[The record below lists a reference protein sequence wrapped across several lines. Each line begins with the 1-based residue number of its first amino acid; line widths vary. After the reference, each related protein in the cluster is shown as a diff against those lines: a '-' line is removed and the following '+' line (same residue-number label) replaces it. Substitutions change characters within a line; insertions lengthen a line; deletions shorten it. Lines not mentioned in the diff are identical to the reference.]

1 MVLDVGA
8 TRGAALN
15 GLKVDDDIAT
25 MTCGPCYKRRQPL
38 ASVDVM
44 SPHENTAD
52 LNLLSA
58 QTRSVAQQAIN
69 KLSLAYRDLM
79 PAHA

>member
-1 MVLDVGA
+1 MGA
-8 TRGAALN
+8 IRGAAVN

-25 MTCGPCYKRRQPL
+25 MTCGPCYGCNKRRQPL
-38 ASVDVM
+38 ASMDVM
-44 SPHENTAD
+44 SPHESAAD
-52 LNLLSA
+52 LDLLSA

-69 KLSLAYRDLM
+69 KLSLAYCDLM